1 MTTFADKIEAAS
13 ADQSLSSD
21 DLRALLRRAALA
33 IRNAESA
40 SIDPAWEKA
49 LDTAMIDLRAFN
61 GNEAIRYIVGE
72 WLRTNGYLSWDSL
85 EIQNPAE
92 AGLCCHHGRFAITH
106 P

>member
-1 MTTFADKIEAAS
+1 MNTFADKIEAAS
-13 ADQSLSSD
+13 ADQSLSPD
-21 DLRALLRRAALA
+21 DMRALLRRAALA

-49 LDTAMIDLRAFN
+49 LFTAMVDLRAFN

-85 EIQNPAE
+85 EEDSETEGKA
-92 AGLCCHHGRFAITH
+92 
-106 P
+106 